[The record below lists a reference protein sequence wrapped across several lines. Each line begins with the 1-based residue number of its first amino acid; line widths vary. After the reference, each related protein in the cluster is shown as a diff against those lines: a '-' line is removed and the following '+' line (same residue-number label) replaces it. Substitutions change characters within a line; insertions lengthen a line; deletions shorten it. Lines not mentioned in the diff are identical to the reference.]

1 MAFQPA
7 FGGYTYGGQIVVGF
21 YTRYNGSGWVL
32 RGTRSHSN
40 YSGTTRTVGSSFA
53 VTVDGLGY
61 GAEYMIQVTESY
73 EEGGSASLSS
83 VTYKTGN
90 VSETSA
96 TPGDVRV
103 PFVALGGA

>member
-1 MAFQPA
+1 MPY
-7 FGGYTYGGQIVVGF
+7 YTTGGQVVVGF

-40 YSGTTRTVGSSFA
+40 YSGSTQSYGQSFS

-61 GAEYMIQVTESY
+61 GAEYMVQLTESHGD
-73 EEGGSASLSS
+73 GGAASLSS
-83 VTYKTGN
+83 ITYKVGT
-90 VSETSA
+90 VSETNA
-96 TPGDVRV
+96 TPGEVRV